1 MDRIFLRDLKIETVI
16 GIFEWERRIRQTV
29 SLDIELATDVQK
41 AARADSID
49 GTLNYKQ
56 IAKRL
61 IAFVEVKT
69 RRSRACGSAVESVSA
84 FKQRILGRVATL
96 WRVRH
101 GRPGDEYRFDV
112 VAVVWPAGAVH
123 AEIRHEEHAF
133 E

>member
-29 SLDIELATDVQK
+29 RLDIELATDVRK

-61 IAFVEVKT
+61 IAFVSESKFQL
-69 RRSRACGSAVESVSA
+69 VESLAEAIARIIITEFSVPWVRVS
-84 FKQRILGRVATL
+84 VAK
-96 WRVRH
+96 
-101 GRPGDEYRFDV
+101 PGAIEGSREV
-112 VAVVWPAGAVH
+112 GVAIERTTADYG
-123 AEIRHEEHAF
+123 
-133 E
+133 

>member
-29 SLDIELATDVQK
+29 RLDIELATDVRK

-61 IAFVEVKT
+61 IAFVSESKFQL
-69 RRSRACGSAVESVSA
+69 VESLAEAIARIIITEFSVPWVRVS
-84 FKQRILGRVATL
+84 VAK
-96 WRVRH
+96 
-101 GRPGDEYRFDV
+101 PGPRLCS
-112 VAVVWPAGAVH
+112 GH
-123 AEIRHEEHAF
+123 
-133 E
+133 